1 MDHSYFLKKTPW
13 GQSSNERNWFLDRIV
28 SKLSALRSIILLS
41 PHGWG
46 ELSLAIKVGIRIMEQ
61 NYDVRT
67 CYMDLQGVATSEAF
81 LNLFTANL
89 TAMGAPSI
97 EPEEN
102 HVIQSYQALN
112 LPEFLAG
119 RDHLKIIIFI
129 GNFHQIA
136 KFEDSVTFQK
146 KLRSKWKQQRHCAYC
161 LYGNNPQMAR
171 YLLDIPYAPLK
182 TFLQIFN
189 LPRIDSND
197 WTRFIQKGF
206 QESGKQIS
214 DKAALRIC
222 ILTNQ
227 IYHYVQLLAHHSW
240 LRTTTRCT
248 IQIVNEAMEDMMM
261 YFKTQY
267 QTLADSLTES
277 QLGYLRMLLN
287 CDRRFCSK
295 QTLAK
300 YNLKSSSRV
309 ARLRESL
316 INKCIIRAD
325 GFETFFLDPIFGY
338 WLDKYYFSP

>member
-1 MDHSYFLKKTPW
+1 
-13 GQSSNERNWFLDRIV
+13 
-28 SKLSALRSIILLS
+28 
-41 PHGWG
+41 
-46 ELSLAIKVGIRIMEQ
+46 
-61 NYDVRT
+61 
-67 CYMDLQGVATSEAF
+67 
-81 LNLFTANL
+81 
-89 TAMGAPSI
+89 
-97 EPEEN
+97 
-102 HVIQSYQALN
+102 
-112 LPEFLAG
+112 
-119 RDHLKIIIFI
+119 
-129 GNFHQIA
+129 
-136 KFEDSVTFQK
+136 
-146 KLRSKWKQQRHCAYC
+146 
-161 LYGNNPQMAR
+161 MAR
-171 YLLDIPYAPLK
+171 DLLDIPYAPLK
-182 TFLQIFN
+182 TFLQIFT

-222 ILTNQ
+222 IVTNQ